1 MLGAVS
7 HPPRPPLL
15 ISGCRP
21 NAAPF
26 CVLQRRPLLRA
37 FSTIP
42 RLNSFHS
49 PLIPKASVGS
59 SEYVVETGTNVK
71 FPRELRVPGCSGS
84 LVLLGTGYREKV
96 FAIIGVKVYAAGFYV
111 EPSIRERL
119 DAWKGKPA
127 TEVLGDCSLFSLI
140 LQAPLEKSL
149 NIMLVRDVDG
159 KTFWNALDDV
169 ISPRIKNPT
178 SVDESALLTFRSTFQ
193 SRDLKQGTFIFLT
206 WVVPSKMLISIS
218 SGGFPSNVDAEIES
232 ANVNMALYDAF
243 FGESPVSPTLKT
255 SVVNGLTEVFS

>member
-7 HPPRPPLL
+7 HPARPPSLV
-15 ISGCRP
+15 SRCRTK
-21 NAAPF
+21 AAPF
-26 CVLQRRPLLRA
+26 FVLERRPLLRA
-37 FSTIP
+37 FSTFPCLNSLHSPFIP
-42 RLNSFHS
+42 R
-49 PLIPKASVGS
+49 ASVGS
-59 SEYVVETGTNVK
+59 SEYVMEPGTNVK
-71 FPRELRVPGCSGS
+71 FPRELRVPGCSGL

-96 FAIIGVKVYAAGFYV
+96 FAIIGIKVYAAGFYA

-127 TEVLGDCSLFSLI
+127 AEILDDCSLFSSI

-178 SVDESALLTFRSTFQ
+178 SVDESALLTFRNTFQ

-206 WVVPSKMLISIS
+206 WVEPSKMLISIS
-218 SGGFPSNVDAEIES
+218 SGGFPSKVDAEIES
-232 ANVNMALYDAF
+232 ANVSMALYDAF
-243 FGESPVSPTLKT
+243 LGESPVSPTLKT
-255 SVVNGLTEVFS
+255 SVANGLTEIFS